1 MQGIFQKEN
10 TDKALKYGI
19 YRHLPTYEKIIRN
32 LVSFLKTE
40 IQTLLVCLL
49 KLQDETVI
57 KQTDSEQEALYKLR
71 CRIISCKIAK
81 ELYVR
86 GIKSDIVDGWKRI
99 SENKNEFIEIRNVVF
114 DTTGDE

>member
-1 MQGIFQKEN
+1 MPETTPLI
-10 TDKALKYGI
+10 KAAL
-19 YRHLPTYEKIIRN
+19 N
-32 LVSFLKTE
+32 LRVGAGFD
-40 IQTLLVCLL
+40 VY
-49 KLQDETVI
+49 